1 MALMYY
7 LTIDG
12 VDGGSAAVGH
22 EGAFAISD
30 YSFDVSALV
39 SALSG
44 VKTTF
49 SPLTVDLTAGSG
61 LTALLSDV
69 ASGKVIKSIEL
80 QGVTSTGQ
88 TVYDLKLSNVVITRY
103 HDSNSGLDGLSFDY
117 SEGAVSLTTT
127 PINPDGSLGTPAT
140 VSWNVA
146 QNVAG
151 ATVPS
156 PVASSINTGGGG
168 AQSYYLTIDGVDG
181 GSAAVGHV
189 GAFTISDYSFDV
201 SALVSALSGVKT
213 TFSPLTVDLTP
224 GSGLT
229 ALLGDVASGKV
240 IKSIELQGVTS
251 TGQTVYDLKLSNV
264 VITRY
269 HDSNSGLDGLSFDY
283 SEGAVSLT
291 TTPINPDGSL
301 GTPATM
307 SWDVATN
314 TALNAQAP
322 TLTISNTDIGSA
334 AATAVPFTIAGL
346 DG

>member
-88 TVYDLKLSNVVITRY
+88 TVYDLKRTNLVITRY
-103 HDSNSGLDGLSFDY
+103 HDSNSGLDSLSFDY

-146 QNVAG
+146 QN
-151 ATVPS
+151 
-156 PVASSINTGGGG
+156 
-168 AQSYYLTIDGVDG
+168 
-181 GSAAVGHV
+181 
-189 GAFTISDYSFDV
+189 
-201 SALVSALSGVKT
+201 
-213 TFSPLTVDLTP
+213 
-224 GSGLT
+224 
-229 ALLGDVASGKV
+229 
-240 IKSIELQGVTS
+240 
-251 TGQTVYDLKLSNV
+251 
-264 VITRY
+264 
-269 HDSNSGLDGLSFDY
+269 
-283 SEGAVSLT
+283 
-291 TTPINPDGSL
+291 
-301 GTPATM
+301 
-307 SWDVATN
+307 

-334 AATAVPFTIAGL
+334 AATAVPFTI
-346 DG
+346 